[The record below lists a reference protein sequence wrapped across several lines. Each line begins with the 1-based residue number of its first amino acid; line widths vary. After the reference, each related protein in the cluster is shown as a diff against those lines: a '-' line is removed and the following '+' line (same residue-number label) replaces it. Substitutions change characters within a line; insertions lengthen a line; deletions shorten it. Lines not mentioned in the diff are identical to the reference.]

1 MIKKNKGYNWR
12 RVIQLSVSFL
22 GLAIIFSAC
31 KKEVS
36 TVGSSINP
44 NGLNVITSDT
54 FTVKTYSVE
63 LDSINTDETSVSLL
77 GAINDPEFGITDC
90 GIVTQIR
97 LSSTS
102 PNFGDVSQL
111 TVDSVVL
118 SLKYS
123 SILNYG
129 NLQALNFE
137 VYEITDQLN
146 IDDEYYASSPINT
159 NGVDLIKP
167 GTSTIFPNVFGNAVV
182 GQDTLSPQLRLN
194 LKTSFGDY
202 LIANS
207 NEMSSNDNFT
217 SFFKGLYI
225 KVTDAS
231 SLASGEGTVLYFS
244 LEDALSKM
252 MLYYTSG
259 TEQKTFTFNINNK
272 CARYNKMSVNRTGTD
287 VDLVLNNP
295 DLGQEKYYL
304 QGTFIRPQVEFPYL
318 MDLQKNGKVIL
329 NSATLIVPVQD
340 YGGDLFPISS
350 KLFFG
355 NVEDKYVTGYIKD
368 YNVKKDLVFNY
379 DSDKKEFRFMMTQ
392 ELQAILDGDKENKGF
407 RMFPLNF
414 FGSTIERTIFNGANA
429 NLKNKTRLEITYT
442 TY

>member
-22 GLAIIFSAC
+22 GLAIFFIAC

-44 NGLNVITSDT
+44 NGLNIVTSDT

-63 LDSINTDETSVSLL
+63 LDSINTDETSVGLL
-77 GAINDPEFGITDC
+77 GAINDPEFGVIDC

-102 PNFGDVSQL
+102 PNFGDVNLL

-118 SLKYS
+118 SLRYYS
-123 SILNYG
+123 IMNYG
-129 NLQALNFE
+129 NLQNLNFE

-146 IDDEYYASSPINT
+146 IDDEYYPSSPVNIT
-159 NGVDLIKP
+159 GTDLIKP
-167 GTSTIFPNVFGNAVV
+167 GTSVVFPDPYTDAIV

-202 LIANS
+202 LIANA
-207 NEMSSNDNFT
+207 NQMTSNDNFT

-252 MLYYTSG
+252 VLYYTVG

-272 CARYNKMSVNRTGTD
+272 CARYNKMSVNRTGTN
-287 VDLVLNNP
+287 VDLVLNNTE
-295 DLGQEKYYL
+295 LGQEKYYL
-304 QGTFIRPQVEFPYL
+304 QGTFIRPQVEFPYI

-340 YGGDLFPISS
+340 YTGDQFHPSE
-350 KLFFG
+350 KLYFG
-355 NVEDKYVTGYIKD
+355 NIEDKYVTGYIKD
-368 YNVKKDLVFNY
+368 YNVKNDLVFTY
-379 DSDKKEFRFMMTQ
+379 DTDKKEFRFLMTQ
-392 ELQAILDGDKENKGF
+392 ELQAILDGERENKGF
-407 RMFPLNF
+407 RMFPLSF

-429 NLKNKTRLEITYT
+429 NLKDKTRLEITYT